1 MRPYFD
7 KSIDELSPF
16 ALIYKVAEA
25 RPDPSIHA
33 HPTDPPFPPHAPCE
47 QLHHPPR
54 IRSCWHMGG
63 RLHGPAT
70 TAGGLGGS
78 LAIGQAI
85 GPPGYRYSTSPP
97 PIADVACGSLS
108 ASRLRIEFTTP
119 WACSGC
125 EPGIWGVRRA
135 RFGLSIPNGNVLR
148 GRIEGGQGV
157 GQWGVARAWQALR
170 LLDKPTRAVPSS
182 FLSVFDAQPK
192 SAPARSRNSSSSR
205 SRSPGTGGVWWGH
218 ELPEDLSC

>member
-7 KSIDELSPF
+7 KSVDELSPF

-47 QLHHPPR
+47 QPHHPPR

-63 RLHGPAT
+63 RLHGPAA
-70 TAGGLGGS
+70 TAGGLGAALMIFQPLAS
-78 LAIGQAI
+78 LRIDILTLTLPLAHA
-85 GPPGYRYSTSPP
+85 
-97 PIADVACGSLS
+97 ACGLLS

-119 WACSGC
+119 KACSGC

-148 GRIEGGQGV
+148 GQIEGGQGV
-157 GQWGVARAWQALR
+157 GQWGVARDWQALR
-170 LLDKPTRAVPSS
+170 LLDKPTRAVPTS
-182 FLSVFDAQPK
+182 FLSVFDPQPK
-192 SAPARSRNSSSSR
+192 SAPARSRNSSTKWSR
-205 SRSPGTGGVWWGH
+205 SLGTGPT
-218 ELPEDLSC
+218 E